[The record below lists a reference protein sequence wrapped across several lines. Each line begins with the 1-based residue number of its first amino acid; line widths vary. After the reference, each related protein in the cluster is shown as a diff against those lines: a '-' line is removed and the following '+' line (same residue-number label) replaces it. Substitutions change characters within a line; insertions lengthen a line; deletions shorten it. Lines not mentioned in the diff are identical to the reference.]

1 MLHADRSFLVLLYP
15 TITGNFFTGKGLL
28 IYSGKNCWEGDGHKC
43 SPLSWLRDSFFS
55 SFHAFCSGFAP
66 PVSHAPYGSNHVI
79 LQNSRFLFFLCWCR
93 ESLIE
98 YTCWNGTLFCRW
110 NRAIACSCLLRV
122 LGRIHST
129 VWFLHFSKRWWWE
142 CFTCPLMHEINRVNM
157 TAGFNVT
164 SCSQLLH
171 WKR

>member
-1 MLHADRSFLVLLYP
+1 MLTHHFL
-15 TITGNFFTGKGLL
+15 
-28 IYSGKNCWEGDGHKC
+28 YSC
-43 SPLSWLRDSFFS
+43 
-55 SFHAFCSGFAP
+55 
-66 PVSHAPYGSNHVI
+66 I
-79 LQNSRFLFFLCWCR
+79 LQSRVISLLGKACLFILVRIAGRVMVTSVVLYLDYVIHFFLPFMLFAQALLHLFLMHHMAQIMSYCRTPDFYFFLCWCR

-110 NRAIACSCLLRV
+110 NRPIACSCLLRV